1 MRRPSLYRRL
11 RNRFRHLGV
20 ERGGSAIIV
29 IAVLVALLASEY
41 GPWTTD
47 QELGVLLLAS
57 ILGVMMQAYVEF
69 RLYFSMKS
77 RRDRSQVGVG
87 LKAKWWS
94 LGWKNVFL
102 SIRDILLFIL
112 VVFELDV
119 RFPYIIAIVAATTTS
134 TVIACLIGNWLI
146 SQLQKEEEK
155 LPNVGGAPWTH
166 R

>member
-20 ERGGSAIIV
+20 ELGGSAIIV

-47 QELGVLLLAS
+47 QELGVLLIAS

-134 TVIACLIGNWLI
+134 TVIAGLIGNWLI
-146 SQLQKEEEK
+146 SRLQKEEEK